1 MCVIDAGVCR
11 CYHLCICVRDMY
23 AYVGV
28 LAPACV
34 CWRPV
39 FDVGCLI
46 LVFSTLFLETGSLGF
61 FF

>member
-1 MCVIDAGVCR
+1 
-11 CYHLCICVRDMY
+11 MY

-34 CWRPV
+34 CWRPG

-46 LVFSTLFLETGSLGF
+46 LVFSILFLKTGVLLFKKNIYVF
-61 FF
+61 FNV